1 MQLNGSIY
9 INDFTDVA
17 LPYCFNYSTY
27 DIYCNGL
34 VGISKRMHIS
44 PPKSFDKI
52 KVSNKIKLTH
62 TGRRI
67 WRQEKRLYK

>member
-1 MQLNGSIY
+1 MKWSKFFLK
-9 INDFTDVA
+9 ND
-17 LPYCFNYSTY
+17 CFNYSTY

-34 VGISKRMHIS
+34 VGISKRMHIQ

-52 KVSNKIKLTH
+52 KVSNKIKIT

-67 WRQEKRLYK
+67 YKNGGRKNDYKNEIV